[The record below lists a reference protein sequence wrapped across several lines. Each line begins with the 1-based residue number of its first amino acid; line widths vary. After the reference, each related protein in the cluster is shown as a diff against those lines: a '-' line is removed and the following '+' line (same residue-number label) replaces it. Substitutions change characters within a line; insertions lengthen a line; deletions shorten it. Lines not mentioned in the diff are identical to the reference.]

1 MKHDDFF
8 QVCKR
13 VLIRLRRGPARFTDL
28 TKIIS
33 RKQFEKVIPYLV
45 NKGLVAKVETVGRKY
60 YCLPKDLDATVEM
73 VTRRTIRT
81 PTRELRRRLRIVR
94 EM

>member
-8 QVCKR
+8 QICKR
-13 VLIRLRRGPARFTDL
+13 VLNRLRSGPARFTDL
-28 TKIIS
+28 EKIIT

-45 NKGLVAKVETVGRKY
+45 NKGLVVRVETVGRKY
-60 YCLPKDLDATVEM
+60 YCLPKDLDATIEM
-73 VTRRTIRT
+73 VTKRTIRT
-81 PTRELRRRLRIVR
+81 STRTLRRRLRIVR